1 MPGAVD
7 FLVRLDDKAR
17 DKIYYNIKKAQLVND
32 NELFKKLNEFI
43 WQIRTLYN
51 SKAYRLLSF
60 WYTTNDKQSLVVAT
74 HGILKKAQKTP
85 PNEIKKAEEI
95 RKQYLNNKM
104 TKLLTMDN
112 RFKTVSI
119 DTMIDK
125 HIGKRGTVRRE
136 AFENELRIDL
146 LGQAIKQAR
155 QERNLTQE
163 QLGEL
168 VGVQKAQ
175 ISKIENSVKNA
186 RFETI
191 LKVFD
196 ALGAKVNF
204 NVELNDKKLAY

>member
-1 MPGAVD
+1 MMA
-7 FLVRLDDKAR
+7 
-17 DKIYYNIKKAQLVND
+17 
-32 NELFKKLNEFI
+32 
-43 WQIRTLYN
+43 
-51 SKAYRLLSF
+51 
-60 WYTTNDKQSLVVAT
+60 
-74 HGILKKAQKTP
+74 
-85 PNEIKKAEEI
+85 
-95 RKQYLNNKM
+95 NK
-104 TKLLTMDN
+104 
-112 RFKTVSI
+112 FKTVSL

-125 HIGKRGTVRRE
+125 HIGKTGTESRDT
-136 AFENELRIDL
+136 FENELRIDL

-196 ALGAKVNF
+196 ALGLKVNF
-204 NVELNDKKLAY
+204 NIELNNKKLAF

>member
-1 MPGAVD
+1 MA
-7 FLVRLDDKAR
+7 
-17 DKIYYNIKKAQLVND
+17 
-32 NELFKKLNEFI
+32 
-43 WQIRTLYN
+43 
-51 SKAYRLLSF
+51 
-60 WYTTNDKQSLVVAT
+60 
-74 HGILKKAQKTP
+74 
-85 PNEIKKAEEI
+85 
-95 RKQYLNNKM
+95 NK
-104 TKLLTMDN
+104 
-112 RFKTVSI
+112 FKTVSV

-125 HIGKRGTVRRE
+125 HIGKRGTEKRE

-204 NVELNDKKLAY
+204 NVELSNKKIAF

>member
-1 MPGAVD
+1 MA
-7 FLVRLDDKAR
+7 DK
-17 DKIYYNIKKAQLVND
+17 
-32 NELFKKLNEFI
+32 
-43 WQIRTLYN
+43 
-51 SKAYRLLSF
+51 
-60 WYTTNDKQSLVVAT
+60 
-74 HGILKKAQKTP
+74 
-85 PNEIKKAEEI
+85 
-95 RKQYLNNKM
+95 
-104 TKLLTMDN
+104 
-112 RFKTVSI
+112 FKTVSL

-125 HIGKRGTVRRE
+125 HIGKRGTKRRD

-163 QLGEL
+163 QLGKL

-191 LKVFD
+191 LKVFE

-204 NVELNDKKLAY
+204 SVELNRQRVTY

>member
-1 MPGAVD
+1 M
-7 FLVRLDDKAR
+7 
-17 DKIYYNIKKAQLVND
+17 
-32 NELFKKLNEFI
+32 E
-43 WQIRTLYN
+43 
-51 SKAYRLLSF
+51 SK
-60 WYTTNDKQSLVVAT
+60 
-74 HGILKKAQKTP
+74 
-85 PNEIKKAEEI
+85 
-95 RKQYLNNKM
+95 
-104 TKLLTMDN
+104 
-112 RFKTVSI
+112 FKTVSL

-125 HIGKRGTVRRE
+125 HIGKRGTARRD

-163 QLGEL
+163 QLGKL

-191 LKVFD
+191 LKVFE

-204 NVELNDKKLAY
+204 NVELNNNKLAY

>member
-1 MPGAVD
+1 MA
-7 FLVRLDDKAR
+7 
-17 DKIYYNIKKAQLVND
+17 
-32 NELFKKLNEFI
+32 
-43 WQIRTLYN
+43 
-51 SKAYRLLSF
+51 
-60 WYTTNDKQSLVVAT
+60 TNK
-74 HGILKKAQKTP
+74 
-85 PNEIKKAEEI
+85 
-95 RKQYLNNKM
+95 
-104 TKLLTMDN
+104 
-112 RFKTVSI
+112 FKTVSL

-125 HIGKRGTVRRE
+125 HIGKRGTSKRD

-191 LKVFD
+191 IKVFE

-204 NVELNDKKLAY
+204 NVELNKQKLAN

>member
-1 MPGAVD
+1 M
-7 FLVRLDDKAR
+7 
-17 DKIYYNIKKAQLVND
+17 
-32 NELFKKLNEFI
+32 
-43 WQIRTLYN
+43 
-51 SKAYRLLSF
+51 
-60 WYTTNDKQSLVVAT
+60 TNK
-74 HGILKKAQKTP
+74 
-85 PNEIKKAEEI
+85 
-95 RKQYLNNKM
+95 
-104 TKLLTMDN
+104 
-112 RFKTVSI
+112 FKTVSL

-125 HIGKRGTVRRE
+125 HIGKVGTEKRE
-136 AFENELRIDL
+136 AFENELRIYL

-155 QERNLTQE
+155 QERNLTQQ

-204 NVELNDKKLAY
+204 NVELNNKKLAY